1 VNSEVDSFLAPHHP
15 VANPERERRRPSRRL
30 ILEIGALAAALAAL
44 WLLPLVLDSR
54 SVSLM
59 SRYLL
64 FGIAA
69 LGLDLLWGKA
79 GLLSFGHAAMFGLGA
94 YASALL
100 LAKTEWAA
108 QLPLLVIAAAI
119 LISALFGLVSGVVL
133 FYGRV
138 KGVYFGIVT
147 LLATLLLEQ
156 LATTWTGLTGGSN
169 GLLVPTGLTL
179 GPLQMVEPSETYRI
193 VLVIAAGTLLAT
205 RWFTRTPFGQAVEAS
220 RMNDTRA
227 EALGYDVAM
236 LRAVTMAIAGGL
248 GGLAGALYAPIEGFV
263 YPAQLDLA
271 MSTGFIVWV
280 AIGGRGT
287 LVGAFV
293 GAVLVNA
300 VQTQLSSQ
308 VQDYWPLIIGV
319 ILLVV
324 IMFQPAGIVGA
335 LRRVG
340 RGRGQ

>member
-1 VNSEVDSFLAPHHP
+1 VSGVVDSLLALRAPAP
-15 VANPERERRRPSRRL
+15 GTRRRRPSRQFAL
-30 ILEIGALAAALAAL
+30 DTAALAAALAVL
-44 WLLPLVLDSR
+44 WLVPLVLDGR

-79 GLLSFGHAAMFGLGA
+79 GLLSFGHAALFGLGA
-94 YASALL
+94 YASGLV
-100 LAKTEWAA
+100 LAKTDWAA
-108 QLPLLVIAAAI
+108 QQPLSVLVGVAI
-119 LISALFGLVSGVVL
+119 PALFGLVAGVVL

-147 LLATLLLEQ
+147 LLAALLLEQ
-156 LATTWTGLTGGSN
+156 LAGTWSGVTGGFN

-179 GPLQMVEPSETYRI
+179 GPLRLVEPNETYYG
-193 VLVIAAGTLLAT
+193 VLLIAACAFVLT
-205 RWFTRTPFGQAVEAS
+205 RWFTRTPFGLAVEAS

-227 EALGYDVAM
+227 EALGYDVAW

-263 YPAQLDLA
+263 YPAQLGLA

-287 LVGAFV
+287 LVGGFI
-293 GAVLVNA
+293 GAVVVNA
-300 VQTQLSSQ
+300 VQSQLSSR
-308 VQDYWPLIIGV
+308 VQEYWPLITGIVLLTV
-319 ILLVV
+319 IL
-324 IMFQPAGIVGA
+324 FQPAGIVGA
-335 LRRVG
+335 LRRAG
-340 RGRGQ
+340 RSSDA

>member
-1 VNSEVDSFLAPHHP
+1 MSGEVDSFLAQRHP
-15 VANPERERRRPSRRL
+15 VPTPDAQRRGPSSRTV
-30 ILEIGALAAALAAL
+30 LEVGALAAALAAL
-44 WLLPLVLDSR
+44 WLVPLVLDTR

-69 LGLDLLWGKA
+69 LGLDLMWGKA
-79 GLLSFGHAAMFGLGA
+79 GLLSFGHAAVFGLGA
-94 YASALL
+94 YASGLL
-100 LAKTEWAA
+100 LAKTDWAA
-108 QLPLLVIAAAI
+108 QQPLLVIVVGIA
-119 LISALFGLVSGVVL
+119 ISALFGLVAGVVL

-156 LATTWTGLTGGSN
+156 LATTWTGVTGGSN

-179 GPLQMVEPSETYRI
+179 GPLQMVEPSETYRAMLLI
-193 VLVIAAGTLLAT
+193 SASTFLAT
-205 RWFTRTPFGQAVEAS
+205 RWFSRTPFGQAVQAS

-236 LRAVTMAIAGGL
+236 LRAMTMAIAGGL

-263 YPAQLDLA
+263 YPAQLGLA

-300 VQTQLSSQ
+300 VQSQLSSR
-308 VQDYWPLIIGV
+308 VQEYWPLIIGV

-340 RGRGQ
+340 RSSDA

>member
-1 VNSEVDSFLAPHHP
+1 MTGVVDSP
-15 VANPERERRRPSRRL
+15 VATGASVPATRRRRPSRRFP
-30 ILEIGALAAALAAL
+30 LETAVLAAVLVVL
-44 WLLPLVLDSR
+44 WLVPLVLDSR

-79 GLLSFGHAAMFGLGA
+79 GLLSFGHAAVFGLGA
-94 YASALL
+94 YASGLV
-100 LAKTEWAA
+100 LAKTDWAA
-108 QLPLLVIAAAI
+108 QQPLSI
-119 LISALFGLVSGVVL
+119 LIGVAVPALFGLVAGVVL

-147 LLATLLLEQ
+147 LLAALLLEQ
-156 LATTWTGLTGGSN
+156 LAGTWNGVTGGFN

-179 GPLQMVEPSETYRI
+179 GPLRLVEPNETYYG
-193 VLVIAAGTLLAT
+193 VLLIAAGAFLLT
-205 RWFTRTPFGQAVEAS
+205 RWFTRTPFGLAVEAS

-227 EALGYDVAM
+227 EALGYDVAW
-236 LRAVTMAIAGGL
+236 LRAVTMAIAAGL
-248 GGLAGALYAPIEGFV
+248 GGLAGALYAPIEGYV
-263 YPAQLDLA
+263 YPAQLGLA

-293 GAVLVNA
+293 GAVVVNET
-300 VQTQLSSQ
+300 QSQLSSA
-308 VQDYWPLIIGV
+308 VQEYWPLITGIVLLTV
-319 ILLVV
+319 IL
-324 IMFQPAGIVGA
+324 FQPAGIVGA
-335 LRRVG
+335 LRRAG
-340 RGRGQ
+340 RRSDA

>member
-1 VNSEVDSFLAPHHP
+1 
-15 VANPERERRRPSRRL
+15 
-30 ILEIGALAAALAAL
+30 
-44 WLLPLVLDSR
+44 
-54 SVSLM
+54 M

-79 GLLSFGHAAMFGLGA
+79 GLLSFGHAAVFGLGA
-94 YASALL
+94 YVSAVL
-100 LAKTEWAA
+100 LAKTDWAE
-108 QLPLLVIAAAI
+108 QLPLLVIMAGV
-119 LISALFGLVSGVVL
+119 LISVLFGFVAGAIL

-169 GLLVPTGLTL
+169 GLTVPTGLTM
-179 GPLQMVEPSETYRI
+179 GPVQMIAPDETYRV
-193 VLVIAAGTLLAT
+193 VLVIAAATFLAT
-205 RWFTRTPFGQAVEAS
+205 RWFTRTPFGQAVAAS

-248 GGLAGALYAPIEGFV
+248 GGLAGALYAPTEGFV
-263 YPAQLDLA
+263 YPAQLGLA

-293 GAVLVNA
+293 GAVLINA
-300 VQTQLSSQ
+300 VQTQLSSL
-308 VQDYWPLIIGV
+308 VQAYWPLIIGV
-319 ILLVV
+319 VLLLV
-324 IMFQPAGIVGA
+324 IMFQPAGLVGA
-335 LRRVG
+335 MRGLG
-340 RGRGQ
+340 RGRGLNA

>member
-1 VNSEVDSFLAPHHP
+1 MSSEVDSLVAPRHAGSAP
-15 VANPERERRRPSRRL
+15 ARGRRLPSRRV
-30 ILEIGALAAALAAL
+30 ALGTAALAGTLAVL
-44 WLLPLVLDSR
+44 WLVPLVLDTR

-69 LGLDLLWGKA
+69 LGLDLLWGRA
-79 GLLSFGHAAMFGLGA
+79 GLLSFGHAAVFGLGA
-94 YASALL
+94 YASGLVL
-100 LAKTEWAA
+100 VKTDWAA
-108 QLPLLVIAAAI
+108 QQPLSVIVIGVAV
-119 LISALFGLVSGVVL
+119 SALFGLIAGVVL

-147 LLATLLLEQ
+147 LLLTLLLEQ
-156 LATTWTGLTGGSN
+156 LAATWSGLTGGFN

-179 GPLQMVEPSETYRI
+179 GPLRLIEPNETYHS
-193 VLVIAAGTLLAT
+193 VLLIAACAFLLT

-227 EALGYDVAM
+227 EALGYDVAW

-263 YPAQLDLA
+263 YPAQLGLA

-287 LVGAFV
+287 LLGAFI
-293 GAVLVNA
+293 GAVFVNA
-300 VQTQLSSQ
+300 VQSQLSSR
-308 VQDYWPLIIGV
+308 VQEYWPLITGVVLLTV
-319 ILLVV
+319 IL
-324 IMFQPAGIVGA
+324 FQPAGIVGA
-335 LRRVG
+335 LRRLG
-340 RGRGQ
+340 RSSDA

>member
-1 VNSEVDSFLAPHHP
+1 MSSGVDSFLAPRHP
-15 VANPERERRRPSRRL
+15 VPNAEAERRRPPRRL
-30 ILEIGALAAALAAL
+30 VMEVGVLAAAIAAL
-44 WLLPLVLDSR
+44 WLVPLVLDTR

-79 GLLSFGHAAMFGLGA
+79 GLLSFGHAAVFGLGA

-100 LAKTEWAA
+100 LVKTDWAA
-108 QLPLLVIAAAI
+108 ELPLLVIVI
-119 LISALFGLVSGVVL
+119 GVLISAMFGLVGGLVL

-156 LATTWTGLTGGSN
+156 LAATWTGLTGGSN

-179 GPLQMVEPSETYRI
+179 GPLNMVEPSETYR
-193 VLVIAAGTLLAT
+193 VMLLIAVGAFLAT
-205 RWFTRTPFGQAVEAS
+205 RWFTRTPFGQAVVAS

-263 YPAQLDLA
+263 YPAQLGLA

-300 VQTQLSSQ
+300 VQSQLSSR
-308 VQDYWPLIIGV
+308 VQEYWPLVIGV

-324 IMFQPAGIVGA
+324 IMFQPAGIVGV
-335 LRRVG
+335 LRRAG
-340 RGRGQ
+340 RSINA

>member
-1 VNSEVDSFLAPHHP
+1 MSSEVDSFLAPRHP
-15 VANPERERRRPSRRL
+15 APAPETGRRRPSRRFAL
-30 ILEIGALAAALAAL
+30 DTAALAAALAAL
-44 WLLPLVLDSR
+44 WLVPLVLDTR

-79 GLLSFGHAAMFGLGA
+79 GLLSFGHAAVFGLGA
-94 YASALL
+94 YASGLVL
-100 LAKTEWAA
+100 VKTDWAA
-108 QLPLLVIAAAI
+108 QQPLLVVVVGVAI
-119 LISALFGLVSGVVL
+119 PALFGLIAGVVL

-156 LATTWTGLTGGSN
+156 LAATWTGLTGGFN
-169 GLLVPTGLTL
+169 GLLVPTGLAL
-179 GPLQMVEPSETYRI
+179 GQLRMVEPNETYRA
-193 VLVIAAGTLLAT
+193 VLLIAACALLLT

-227 EALGYDVAM
+227 EALGYDVAL

-263 YPAQLDLA
+263 YPAQLGLA

-287 LVGAFV
+287 LVGAFI
-293 GAVLVNA
+293 GAVVVNA
-300 VQTQLSSQ
+300 VQSQLSSR
-308 VQDYWPLIIGV
+308 VQEYWPLITGAV
-319 ILLVV
+319 LLAV

-340 RGRGQ
+340 RSRNA